1 LAENYNNNSNKRV
14 IIVGIPGVGKTS
26 VISQAAEVLNQKG
39 YKTAVVVFGTA
50 MFEEAKTMGVNDRDE
65 LRKLSIEIQRHLQDM
80 AAKRI
85 AELKDKIVIVDTHIF
100 INTIEGY
107 YPGLPMRLLNIIKPT
122 HIVMVVAEPE
132 EIVNRRKSDI
142 SRHRDIISAKDVQS
156 ELDISKVMVASCSIL
171 TGSPFMIIMN
181 NENKI
186 NEAALNIVRVLTGG
200 NMM

>member
-1 LAENYNNNSNKRV
+1 MAENYNNNKRV

-26 VISQAAEVLNQKG
+26 VISLAAKVLNQKG

-50 MFEEAKTMGVNDRDE
+50 MFEEAKEMGVNDRDE
-65 LRKLSIEIQRHLQDM
+65 LRKLSIDMQRRLQDRT
-80 AAKRI
+80 AKRI
-85 AELKDKIVIVDTHIF
+85 AEMKDNIVIIDTHIF

-107 YPGLPMRLLNIIKPT
+107 YPGLPMRLLDIIKPT

-142 SRHRDIISAKDVQS
+142 SRHRDIISAKDVQG

-171 TGSPFMIIMN
+171 TGSPFIIIMN
-181 NENKI
+181 NDNKI
-186 NEAALNIVRVLTGG
+186 DEAVLNIVKVLAGG
-200 NMM
+200 

>member
-1 LAENYNNNSNKRV
+1 M
-14 IIVGIPGVGKTS
+14 
-26 VISQAAEVLNQKG
+26 LNQKG

-50 MFEEAKTMGVNDRDE
+50 MFEEAKKMGVNDRDE